1 MNLAYY
7 ANYVTIAEE
16 GSLTAASRKL
26 RIAQPALS
34 NQIKA
39 LETAYG
45 ARLFHRG
52 ARRLELT
59 DAGRILYEKAK
70 RILAVE
76 TEARSEI
83 ASGFG
88 GTKGT
93 LRIGIT
99 SSFENERLMDALT
112 AFADRFPDAEIKVYE
127 AELPELL
134 KKLQNGKVEA
144 IFVRPIHSDVENL
157 AVLYTRPD
165 TLVATYRPG
174 AFFAEEPG
182 DETTF
187 ERLSALPLSLL
198 ERSLPAFQNAFRE
211 KGLTLSPKFVSTRM
225 QVALHWARAGKAVAL
240 VPKSATEELGFC
252 DLAEKT
258 VRDNDLLVPAMT
270 VIAQKRR
277 YRSQIVNNFLLL
289 LSERYGFEYREPIE
303 GSDDQE
309 GEII

>member
-7 ANYVTIAEE
+7 SNYVTIVEE
-16 GSLTAASRKL
+16 GSLTGASRKL

-59 DAGRILYEKAK
+59 DAGQILYEKAK
-70 RILAVE
+70 WMLEVE
-76 TEARSEI
+76 TEARNEI

-93 LRIGIT
+93 LKIGIT

-112 AFADRFPDAEIKVYE
+112 AFADRFPDAEVKVYE
-127 AELPELL
+127 AELPELI

-144 IFVRPIHSDVENL
+144 IFVRPIKSDVENL

-165 TLVATYRPG
+165 TLVAVYKPG
-174 AFFAEEPG
+174 AFFADEPEG
-182 DETTF
+182 ETTF
-187 ERLSALPLSLL
+187 ERLSTLPLSML
-198 ERSLPAFQNAFRE
+198 ERSLPAFTNAFRE

-225 QVALHWARAGKAVAL
+225 QVALAWARAGKAVAL
-240 VPKSATEELGFC
+240 APKSATEELGFN

-270 VIAQKRR
+270 VIAQKRK
-277 YRSQIVNNFLLL
+277 YRSHIVNNFLLL
-289 LSERYGFEYREPIE
+289 LSERYGLEYREPAE
-303 GSDDQE
+303 GPDNGKE
-309 GEII
+309 E

>member
-7 ANYVTIAEE
+7 ANYVTIVEE

-45 ARLFHRG
+45 ARLFYRG
-52 ARRLELT
+52 ARKLELT
-59 DAGRILYEKAK
+59 DAGRILYQKAK
-70 RILAVE
+70 WMTEVE
-76 TEARSEI
+76 TAARNEI

-93 LRIGIT
+93 LKIGIS

-112 AFADRFPDAEIKVYE
+112 AFAERYPDAEIRVYE

-144 IFVRPIHSDVENL
+144 IFVRPIKSDVENL
-157 AVLYTRPD
+157 EVLYTHPD
-165 TLVATYRPG
+165 TLVAAYRPG

-182 DETTF
+182 EGITL
-187 ERLSALPLSLL
+187 ERLSGLPLSML
-198 ERSLPAFQNAFRE
+198 ERSLPAFTNAFKE
-211 KGLTLSPKFVSTRM
+211 KGLALSPKYVSTRM

-240 VPKSATEELGFC
+240 APKSAAEELGFT

-258 VRDNDLLVPAMT
+258 VSDSDLLVPAMT
-270 VIAQKRR
+270 IVAQKRK
-277 YRSQIVNNFLLL
+277 YRSQIVNNFLAL
-289 LSERYGFEYREPIE
+289 LSERYEFQYREPVE
-303 GSDDQE
+303 GPDRE
-309 GEII
+309 KGE

>member
-7 ANYVTIAEE
+7 ANYVTIVEE
-16 GSLTAASRKL
+16 GSLTAAARKL

-45 ARLFHRG
+45 VRLFYRG
-52 ARRLELT
+52 ARKLELT
-59 DAGRILYEKAK
+59 DAGQILYQKAK
-70 RILAVE
+70 WMMEVE
-76 TEARSEI
+76 TEARNEI

-112 AFADRFPDAEIKVYE
+112 AFADRYPDAEIKVFE

-134 KKLQNGKVEA
+134 KKLQDGKVEA
-144 IFVRPIHSDVENL
+144 IFVRPIKSDVENL
-157 AVLYTRPD
+157 EVLYKRPD
-165 TLVATYRPG
+165 TLVAAYRPDM
-174 AFFAEEPG
+174 FFADEPG
-182 DETTF
+182 GETSF
-187 ERLSALPLSLL
+187 ERLSALPLSML

-211 KGLTLSPKFVSTRM
+211 KGLALSPKFVSTRM
-225 QVALHWARAGKAVAL
+225 QVALHWAREGKAVAL
-240 VPKSATEELGFC
+240 APKSAMEELGFT
-252 DLAEKT
+252 DLSSKT

-270 VIAQKRR
+270 IIAQKRK
-277 YRSQIVNNFLLL
+277 YRSHIVNNFLLL
-289 LSERYGFEYREPIE
+289 LSERYGFEYREPSD
-303 GSDDQE
+303 GSDNGKE
-309 GEII
+309 E